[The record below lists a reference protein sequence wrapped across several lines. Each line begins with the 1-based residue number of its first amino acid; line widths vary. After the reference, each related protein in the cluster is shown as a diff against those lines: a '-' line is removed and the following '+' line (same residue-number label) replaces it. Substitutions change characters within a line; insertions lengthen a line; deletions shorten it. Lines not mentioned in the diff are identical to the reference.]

1 VLNATAVNARQPR
14 AQGNCCRPVYLRNK
28 CSIGEWYSIIGKKE
42 SLPGGRRIMNSESAT
57 NLRPLIMPDINDMV
71 FHKKG
76 EGTGYCSTG

>member
-1 VLNATAVNARQPR
+1 
-14 AQGNCCRPVYLRNK
+14 
-28 CSIGEWYSIIGKKE
+28 
-42 SLPGGRRIMNSESAT
+42 MNSESAT